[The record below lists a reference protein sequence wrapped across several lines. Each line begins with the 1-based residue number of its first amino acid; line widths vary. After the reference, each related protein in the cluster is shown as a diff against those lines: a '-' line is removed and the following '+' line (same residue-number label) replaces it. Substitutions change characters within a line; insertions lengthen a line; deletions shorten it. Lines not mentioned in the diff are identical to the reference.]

1 MMYLLLQRACG
12 RVGLPYPSPACD
24 ASQPAQ
30 EEASGRIALYNL
42 AQQASEGRVM
52 GRVGAANQLV
62 LPKLLVT
69 LWVRAGVPRDPPT
82 SHCTSHER

>member
-24 ASQPAQ
+24 ASRPAQ

-42 AQQASEGRVM
+42 AQQASAGASDGAGGGR
-52 GRVGAANQLV
+52 
-62 LPKLLVT
+62 
-69 LWVRAGVPRDPPT
+69 
-82 SHCTSHER
+82 